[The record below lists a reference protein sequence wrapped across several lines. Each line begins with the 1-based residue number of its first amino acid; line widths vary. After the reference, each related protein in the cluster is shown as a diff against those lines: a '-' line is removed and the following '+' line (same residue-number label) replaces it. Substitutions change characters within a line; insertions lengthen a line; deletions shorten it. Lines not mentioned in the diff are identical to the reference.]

1 VIARNYLDA
10 VAAYGCPKFVKADD
24 GTEHSTIEP
33 LQIVLRMLN
42 TDDDTTLN
50 SFSIITS
57 PQNQRIE
64 AYWSIL
70 KRDKIGWWKEFFQD
84 LVDLDLYQNLP
95 VLKECIRF
103 CFMSLLRNDWNVHLI
118 SFGRNRQGPQG
129 RPDTIFIFHIFL
141 AVIT

>member
-84 LVDLDLYQNLP
+84 LVDLDLYQNMP

-103 CFMSLLRNDWNVHLI
+103 CFMS
-118 SFGRNRQGPQG
+118 
-129 RPDTIFIFHIFL
+129 FL
-141 AVIT
+141 AKK